1 MAAEAGSEY
10 FSLICSPN
18 SGPGSGEQIIK
29 LKELLR
35 KSNIPVALGV
45 WRG

>member
-1 MAAEAGSEY
+1 MLDFIKKVTFEMDQDPGNR
-10 FSLICSPN
+10 SPF
-18 SGPGSGEQIIK
+18 K